1 MADIITHLVT
11 ICKTHTGR
19 HTHLQPRKR
28 QCSHSQVRTSMMMA
42 IGKLKMNH
50 VPKFITLAS
59 G

>member
-1 MADIITHLVT
+1 MANIITEEVT
-11 ICKTHTGR
+11 ICKI

-42 IGKLKMNH
+42 MGKLKMNH
-50 VPKFITLAS
+50 VPKFITFAS